1 MIESYIISPTPL
13 IQNVKKKKKMLVL
26 HVVIGTVNKCN
37 RACVAAFVMFA
48 TKKRHKLLYK
58 LKKK

>member
-1 MIESYIISPTPL
+1 MS
-13 IQNVKKKKKMLVL
+13 KKKKMLVL
-26 HVVIGTVNKCN
+26 HVVIDTVNKCN
-37 RACVAAFVMFA
+37 RACVAAIVMFA

>member
-1 MIESYIISPTPL
+1 
-13 IQNVKKKKKMLVL
+13 MLVL

-37 RACVAAFVMFA
+37 RACVAAIVMFA

-58 LKKK
+58 LKKKLIRLDIALIR